1 MRVDILE
8 DPELIAFF
16 AKYLKEKPD
25 QNLEDWKG
33 VAEVRKAAK
42 AGS

>member
-1 MRVDILE
+1 VDILE
-8 DPELIAFF
+8 DPDLIQFF

-33 VAEVRKAAK
+33 LAGVRKAAQ
-42 AGS
+42 AGR

>member
-1 MRVDILE
+1 VDILE
-8 DPELIAFF
+8 DPDLIQFF